1 MSEKGTI
8 VATGVSSPLSAPDPA
23 QLDDFY
29 RRYFLPLVRR
39 ATWKHRLEKE
49 DARDIVQE
57 AFLIALVKL
66 DPQRNPKAWLIQVVD
81 HLSVNFQRKVIRRAK
96 LVSRWSPADAG
107 LAAKELT
114 REGVEVDESRLAAL
128 PFRLPVQW
136 VNRPHLDFRGYAGTV
151 ASGSVARK
159 CPASPDS

>member
-1 MSEKGTI
+1 MSEKRKG
-8 VATGVSSPLSAPDPA
+8 AAELPAPSAADPA
-23 QLDDFY
+23 MFDDFY

-49 DARDIVQE
+49 DARDVVQE

-96 LVSRWSPADAG
+96 LVSRWSPAPGGIAKSK
-107 LAAKELT
+107 LATAPIL
-114 REGVEVDESRLAAL
+114 RS
-128 PFRLPVQW
+128 W
-136 VNRPHLDFRGYAGTV
+136 
-151 ASGSVARK
+151 ASGR
-159 CPASPDS
+159 CER